1 MEKIVKIGD
10 KEVQFRSS
18 AALPHMYRRKFRR
31 DIFVDMDAL
40 RKSMKKS
47 KDGSD
52 QIDIDSLEM
61 FENLAWCFAK
71 QIRRSRMTWKN
82 GWSSLR
88 HLTSIISC
96 RICSPCGRM
105 RTQARQN

>member
-10 KEVQFRSS
+10 KEVKFRSS

-40 RKSMKKS
+40 RKSMRKGKN
-47 KDGSD
+47 GEGE
-52 QIDIDSLEM
+52 IDIDSLEM

-71 QIRRSRMTWKN
+71 
-82 GWSSLR
+82 
-88 HLTSIISC
+88 HAD
-96 RICSPCGRM
+96 PDVPDDPE
-105 RTQARQN
+105 